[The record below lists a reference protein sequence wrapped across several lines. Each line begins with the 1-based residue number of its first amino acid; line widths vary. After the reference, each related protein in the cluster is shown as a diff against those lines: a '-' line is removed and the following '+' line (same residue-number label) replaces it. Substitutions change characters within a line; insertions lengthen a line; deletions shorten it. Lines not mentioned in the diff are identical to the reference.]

1 MTHMVYH
8 ILLFNVLDAIRVLD
22 ALSFKKM
29 VFVVLGA
36 AVFFALVLTVITYL
50 LIGKK
55 KYTTSIGSALAN
67 DINAGI
73 VGLILAF
80 IVVSMYQVNQHA
92 QKAILKETAI
102 LVSILNTSE
111 ALDNADEIREAVHR
125 YTKAVIQEEWPLM
138 RSGNSNQIWN
148 ESGAMID
155 PFSKKFRNPFYQI
168 IKHSH
173 PKGFIEQNLYNS
185 LLSLLE
191 QLTAAR
197 RERIAAADFHL
208 PIQIWRTIIL
218 MSMILIWFIIYMN
231 PWEGWHS
238 LVPII
243 ITSVIIALALSLII
257 SLHYPFQGP
266 FAIPSDL
273 YHQGALYFLETS

>member
-1 MTHMVYH
+1 MFSTPFVFWTLYH
-8 ILLFNVLDAIRVLD
+8 LKRWFLWFWEQLFFCASSYCNNISLDWE
-22 ALSFKKM
+22 
-29 VFVVLGA
+29 
-36 AVFFALVLTVITYL
+36 
-50 LIGKK
+50 K

-148 ESGAMID
+148 QV
-155 PFSKKFRNPFYQI
+155 R
-168 IKHSH
+168 
-173 PKGFIEQNLYNS
+173 
-185 LLSLLE
+185 
-191 QLTAAR
+191 
-197 RERIAAADFHL
+197 
-208 PIQIWRTIIL
+208 
-218 MSMILIWFIIYMN
+218 
-231 PWEGWHS
+231 
-238 LVPII
+238 
-243 ITSVIIALALSLII
+243 
-257 SLHYPFQGP
+257 
-266 FAIPSDL
+266 
-273 YHQGALYFLETS
+273 